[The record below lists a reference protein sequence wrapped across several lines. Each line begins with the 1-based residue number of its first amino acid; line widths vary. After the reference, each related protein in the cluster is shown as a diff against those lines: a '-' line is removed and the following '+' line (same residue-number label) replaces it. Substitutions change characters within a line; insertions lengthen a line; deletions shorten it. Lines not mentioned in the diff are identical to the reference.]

1 VGEATKMYEEL
12 GQVGADVAMYTR
24 YPSRS
29 ESCVPSVLVVGA
41 FQPRL
46 SEAASTRA
54 PMTRSAPETTMID
67 MNRVMRMVDLR
78 V

>member
-29 ESCVPSVLVVGA
+29 ESGVPSVLVVGA
-41 FQPRL
+41 FQPKL

-54 PMTRSAPETTMID
+54 PMTRSAPETTMTD
-67 MNRVMRMVDLR
+67 MNRVMCMDDLR